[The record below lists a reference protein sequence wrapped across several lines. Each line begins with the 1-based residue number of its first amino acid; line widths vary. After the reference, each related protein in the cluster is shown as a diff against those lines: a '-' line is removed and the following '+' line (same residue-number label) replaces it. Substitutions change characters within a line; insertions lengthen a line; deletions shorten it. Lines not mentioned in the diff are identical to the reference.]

1 MSLSDLLSQ
10 YIERAE
16 NSYKGLHHEE
26 FKVRALQAL
35 DKTIAMD
42 ELTPEEAASEREF
55 ALARI
60 GESEADSDRMREED
74 YRLRQA
80 CIDHIVAFMGE
91 LKRPYL
97 DHERMRALAR
107 VLGDYF

>member
-1 MSLSDLLSQ
+1 MSLRDSLSQ
-10 YIERAE
+10 YIALAE
-16 NSYKGLHHEE
+16 DSYRGLSHEE

-35 DKTIAMD
+35 DRTIDMD
-42 ELTPEEAASEREF
+42 ELTPEEATSERKF
-55 ALARI
+55 ALSRI

-80 CIDHIVAFMGE
+80 CIDHIATFMRE

-107 VLGDYF
+107 DLGNYF